1 MGTHARRAISLA
13 SGNSKR
19 ARRVSKRS
27 PPPRCMRLVAA
38 RAVRQMTARAAD
50 SIGRACNLAAAGDL
64 AELRLLS
71 TDALRELDAH
81 GSQG

>member
-1 MGTHARRAISLA
+1 MDFDAVLKLCLSRQL
-13 SGNSKR
+13 
-19 ARRVSKRS
+19 
-27 PPPRCMRLVAA
+27 LVAA

>member
-13 SGNSKR
+13 SGNS

-50 SIGRACNLAAAGDL
+50 STGRACNLAAAGDL